1 MPSCGV
7 ASPRGSTT
15 KFLPGLFGSSV
26 GSYGYAQGI
35 ARPFYCWMHTSGH
48 IRGRQHS
55 FRLTRGQLQ
64 ATFTWYGFANTWTL
78 HETIRH
84 FRVDMLRP
92 HMRPFDLLTAV
103 HHHQHTT
110 HSPSPITT
118 QHHSQPSP
126 TTHYPPCNPP
136 TTKQHQQHTTHHPN
150 QPPTTTQQHRAKEQ
164 KTGGQPMLHLIRCT
178 DHPQLS

>member
-1 MPSCGV
+1 MNERIVTMEQYRRWAPPSGCN
-7 ASPRGSTT
+7 AKLWRGKSAWINDDI
-15 KFLPGLFGSSV
+15 LPGLFGSSV
-26 GSYGYAQGI
+26 RSYGYAQKI

-136 TTKQHQQHTTHHPN
+136 TTTHHQQHTAHHPN
-150 QPPTTTQQHRAKEQ
+150 QPP
-164 KTGGQPMLHLIRCT
+164 QPPNNT
-178 DHPQLS
+178 E